1 MKKVFFVVA
10 VVCAMLLTSCSSHF
24 YAASNSN
31 LSKTE
36 VLLSQKN
43 FRVIGEAEG
52 VTTETYVFGIGGLS
66 EKAVKAN
73 AVGEMFKS
81 AKLSGTQTIVNINVK
96 SAVCGLP
103 PFYWKVTNVATGT
116 IIEFIE

>member
-1 MKKVFFVVA
+1 MEEIKK
-10 VVCAMLLTSCSSHF
+10 
-24 YAASNSN
+24 SNEKRRRVP
-31 LSKTE
+31 SK
-36 VLLSQKN
+36 KP
-43 FRVIGEAEG
+43 AK
-52 VTTETYVFGIGGLS
+52 
-66 EKAVKAN
+66 KAVKAN

-96 SAVCGLP
+96 RAVCGLP